1 MILDT
6 DVLIWVFRRDPH
18 AEVAVQR
25 IADRAASIVTLME
38 LLRGAKSKAELQTIR
53 QFFVDFEICLI
64 PLSEEIGY
72 LATSLIE
79 DHALSD
85 GLGIADAL
93 IAATAREHGETLL
106 TANIRHFRSVPNL
119 ALKQFRP
126 GRVLG

>member
-18 AEVAVQR
+18 AEVAVQQ